1 MPNATQKEDG
11 LPEAPATAP
20 LKPLQEKLEDAIHT
34 MDSGVRADMQRLLR
48 SLSPAEIANLLES
61 TPPELRAAIF
71 ELVRHEEKFAKALPQ
86 LDTDVRAGFLEDMNV
101 DDLAGFGHE
110 LDTDDFADILQQLP
124 EAITAQV
131 LALLDARDRARLEKV
146 LPYPKD
152 SAGGLMNTDTIT
164 VRPRHSLKLVLRYLR
179 HYEAL
184 PNMTDSLIVV
194 NSRDEYMGLLP
205 INQLLV
211 SNPNMTVREVMQT
224 EQPPIQTLLSKH
236 EVAQIFT
243 RDDLVSAPVVDAS
256 GLLLGRI
263 TIDDAVDVVMEE
275 ADHSL
280 RGLSGIN
287 PETDTFAPLS
297 KTMRSRGL
305 WLGINLLTAGIAAA
319 VISVF
324 EGSIVKI
331 VALAVL
337 LPVVAS
343 MGGIAG
349 TQTLTLVVRGM
360 AMNQVISANLH
371 WVIRRELLIGLLS
384 GLLWALMIAAGIGL
398 IFQDMGLGII
408 AGVAV
413 MITLVTAALV
423 GATLPYTLSRLGVDP
438 AIAGGVI
445 LTTVTD
451 VTGFLSF
458 LGLATLFLL

>member
-1 MPNATQKEDG
+1 MSNAIQKEDS
-11 LPEAPATAP
+11 LPETAP
-20 LKPLQEKLEDAIHT
+20 IASIKPLQEKLEDAIHT
-34 MDSGVRADMQRLLR
+34 MDSGVRTDMQRLLR

-71 ELVRHEEKFAKALPQ
+71 ELVRHEEKFAKALSQ
-86 LDTDVRAGFLEDMNV
+86 LDTDVRAGFLADMNI

-124 EAITAQV
+124 ETITAQI
-131 LALLDARDRARLEKV
+131 LALLDTRDRTRLEKV
-146 LPYPKD
+146 LPYPED

-184 PNMTDSLIVV
+184 PSMTDSLIVV

-205 INQLLV
+205 INRLLI

-224 EQPPIQTLLSKH
+224 EQPPIQALLSKH

-263 TIDDAVDVVMEE
+263 TIDDVVDVVMEE
-275 ADHSL
+275 ADHSW

-287 PETDTFAPLS
+287 PEEGTFAPLS

-319 VISVF
+319 VISIF
-324 EGSIVKI
+324 ADSIAKV

-337 LPVVAS
+337 LPIVSS
-343 MGGIAG
+343 MGGVAG

-360 AMNQVISANLH
+360 AMNHVIPANLH
-371 WVIRRELLIGLLS
+371 WVIKRELLIGLLS
-384 GLLWALMIAAGIGL
+384 GVLWALMISAVIGL
-398 IFQDMGLGII
+398 IFQDLGLGII

-413 MITLVTAALV
+413 MITLMTAALA
-423 GATLPYTLSRLGVDP
+423 GATLPNILNKLGVDP

-458 LGLATLFLL
+458 LGLATLFLF